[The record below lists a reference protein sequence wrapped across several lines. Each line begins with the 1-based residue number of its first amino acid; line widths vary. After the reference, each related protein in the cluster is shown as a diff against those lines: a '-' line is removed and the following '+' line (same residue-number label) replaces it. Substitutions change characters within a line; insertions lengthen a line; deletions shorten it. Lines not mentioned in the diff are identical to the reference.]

1 MKRWI
6 VFAVLVP
13 ILVVVFWYS
22 SVSKVSEETKVLDL
36 YTSVSTELHPASYS
50 QPTFYEGIE
59 QPDYVDKIPEQIRG
73 GIVSHHLLAKEEI
86 AKFFAEFRSQTVE
99 TVVLIAPN
107 HFSIGDAP
115 VITSEVGFT
124 TPYGDVAV
132 DRDVVQK
139 LAHKK
144 VVAVDEKP
152 FAYEHSIG
160 ALTPYI
166 AYNFPGAKIVPLLLR
181 RNTSREQL
189 DDLLTV
195 MQPLLPDHTI
205 VIASVDFS
213 HHLNRIATEFHDFA
227 SVSAI
232 KNFDFDRVFKLEIDS
247 PPSIYLLLQYLDRIG
262 AKSMQYRNVN
272 STDFTGNVA
281 TNDATSYVF
290 AHFIN
295 GDKDVKATK
304 ATSLHF
310 GDMMFGREIESMIE
324 HGNDPFEYIKG
335 TEGNFMK
342 GVDVT
347 IGNLEGVLS
356 SSTNCRTDKEVI
368 FKFKPSVG
376 ALLRKYNFSGVNLA
390 NNHSNDCFESGLS
403 DTQRVLEANDLF
415 YLGSELQDG
424 YKVITVGSESIALI
438 GINDVTRWKDNIED
452 TLSQIRKLSV
462 ENDSV
467 VLHIHWGREYDSA
480 PTNEQQILAHR
491 LVDAG
496 AQVIIGHQPHVIQNV
511 EFYKGKMIF
520 YSLGNFIFDQTQP
533 GTTDGFAVGLVHDE
547 GVIRGVIFP
556 YKMNDM
562 RPKLLPYEEMVR
574 YCDVVLSGVDR
585 VDECGFKLN
594 N

>member
-1 MKRWI
+1 MRWWL
-6 VFAVLVP
+6 VFSILATL
-13 ILVVVFWYS
+13 LVVVFWYS
-22 SVSKVSEETKVLDL
+22 SLSKVSEETKALDS
-36 YTSVSTELHPASYS
+36 YTSVSTVLHTASYS

-59 QPDYVDKIPEQIRG
+59 QPDYVDKIPEQIHG

-115 VITSEVGFT
+115 VISSEDGFT

-132 DRDVVQK
+132 NQDVIQK

-144 VVAVDEKP
+144 VVAVDETP
-152 FAYEHSIG
+152 FAYEHSVG

-189 DDLLTV
+189 DDLLSE

-213 HHLNRIATEFHDFA
+213 HHLNRIATEFHDVA

-232 KNFDFDRVFKLEIDS
+232 KDFDFDRVFKLEIDS

-262 AKSMQYRNVN
+262 AKSMKHKNMN

-295 GDKDVKATK
+295 GDRDVEGTK

-324 HGNDPFEYIKG
+324 RGDDPFEYIKG

-356 SSTNCRTDKEVI
+356 TSTNCRN
-368 FKFKPSVG
+368 
-376 ALLRKYNFSGVNLA
+376 R
-390 NNHSNDCFESGLS
+390 
-403 DTQRVLEANDLF
+403 
-415 YLGSELQDG
+415 
-424 YKVITVGSESIALI
+424 
-438 GINDVTRWKDNIED
+438 
-452 TLSQIRKLSV
+452 
-462 ENDSV
+462 
-467 VLHIHWGREYDSA
+467 
-480 PTNEQQILAHR
+480 
-491 LVDAG
+491 
-496 AQVIIGHQPHVIQNV
+496 
-511 EFYKGKMIF
+511 
-520 YSLGNFIFDQTQP
+520 
-533 GTTDGFAVGLVHDE
+533 
-547 GVIRGVIFP
+547 
-556 YKMNDM
+556 
-562 RPKLLPYEEMVR
+562 
-574 YCDVVLSGVDR
+574 
-585 VDECGFKLN
+585 
-594 N
+594 